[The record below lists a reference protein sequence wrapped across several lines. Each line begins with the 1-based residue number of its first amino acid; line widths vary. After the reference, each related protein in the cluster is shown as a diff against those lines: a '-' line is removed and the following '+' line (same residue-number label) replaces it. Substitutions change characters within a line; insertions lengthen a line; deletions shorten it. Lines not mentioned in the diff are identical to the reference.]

1 MEPEYKSKYNAH
13 LIKVFL
19 VLIVLGVG
27 VIAAQALFIPS
38 DFGKY
43 GHYRTGAVEDEINR
57 LVRNQTNESCLKCHP
72 YIKKIHLSGV
82 HKTVS
87 CEFCHGPNA
96 DHAVDEK
103 KIADMPVKRG
113 EDIKALCLRCHNK
126 IIRARPEESIK
137 MISMPL
143 HLEEKKVQTTHICNQ
158 CHHVHAPMK
167 WVIEAKRAHGLIKEK
182 EGLFPWMN

>member
-1 MEPEYKSKYNAH
+1 MEPEYKSRYNTH
-13 LIKVFL
+13 LIKVIL
-19 VLIVLGVG
+19 VLIVMVVG
-27 VIAAQALFIPS
+27 VVAAQALFIPK
-38 DFGKY
+38 DFGEY
-43 GHYRTGAVEDEINR
+43 GHYRTSAIEDEMNR
-57 LVRNQTNESCLKCHP
+57 VVRNQTNESCLKCHP
-72 YIKKIHLSGV
+72 FIKKIHLSGV

-137 MISMPL
+137 MIAMPQ
-143 HLEEKKVQTTHICNQ
+143 HLEEKRVQTNHICNQ
-158 CHHVHAPMK
+158 CHHVHDPMK
-167 WVIEAKRAHGLIKEK
+167 WVIEAKKAHGLIKEK